1 MEKIMNIATI
11 VHRTARQMGV
21 VPPQCPLPDR
31 QYYADTDNVNSNL
44 YFCLQIHGNHA
55 YYLLVL

>member
-1 MEKIMNIATI
+1 MNIATI